1 MLELLAV
8 LVRLGMI
15 ILAVLGITLLIR
27 LVA

>member
-15 ILAVLGITLLIR
+15 ILAVLGITLLLR